1 MIKRLAWMP
10 KKEVRMVG
18 NIGTDYSNKVTEYRQ
33 QVDTKGKS
41 AKDNADTR
49 TDDKKTESGA
59 VYEKSSQ
66 NLQKATYSVN
76 KMSKEDR
83 EALVRK
89 LQSALEQQQSQLV
102 SLVNKTLAGQAG
114 IFGKANGNDN
124 NSIWRTLA
132 SGNFTVDAATKA
144 QAQKDISEDGYFGV
158 KQTSQRLFD
167 FASALAGDD
176 VEKMKKMQSAM
187 EKGFKQAEKTWGGS
201 LPAICRETMNAAG
214 KMFEDYYKSKETEAQ
229 NK

>member
-66 NLQKATYSVN
+66 NSQKAAYSVN

-83 EALVRK
+83 EALVQK

-124 NSIWRTLA
+124 SIWRTLA
-132 SGNFTVDAATKA
+132 GGNFTVDAATKA
-144 QAQKDISEDGYFGV
+144 QAQKDISEDGYWGV

-176 VEKMKKMQSAM
+176 VEKMKKMQTAM

-229 NK
+229 SK